1 MTVPPEARRRAPTLT
16 RALLGWLLI
25 PLFILLG
32 VSAFTTYRNASHLAQ
47 TERDLVLEEIT
58 DDLKELASVALE
70 NNRKIDPSDSLS
82 FSLLIRDA
90 RDQRYFAIYDASG
103 TLLAGDRRLTRIGT
117 GFSSDKH
124 AMFGNLTLDGRK
136 LRRAAIK
143 AIKGSQEDL
152 PGFEIQVAETTVRRD
167 RLTLHLLR
175 GVLVPQAFV
184 LLLSIPLIW
193 FGVSRGLRPLEELRR
208 RITHRSAQDLD
219 AIPLDDAPRELLPV
233 VGALNDLLSRV
244 GAGQTE
250 QRRFTADAAHQIK
263 TPLAV
268 LTAEIDLALSDTTC
282 PCARPTL
289 DRLEKAT
296 SRLAHLVSQ
305 LLALA
310 HSEANESKTHVLFD
324 LSELAREVTGEFVA
338 AAASRRIDL
347 GFEGIDQAIPVRG
360 NVILVKEALKNLVD
374 NALKFTPEGG
384 TVTTSVRAS
393 PPVFAVADSG
403 PGIPEA
409 ELPLI
414 FRRFHRAPDSSTTEG
429 SGLGLAIVQEVA
441 RKHGAVVTAG
451 KSELGGALFEFVF
464 EHAAVS
470 QS

>member
-1 MTVPPEARRRAPTLT
+1 MTIPPDTRRSAPTLT
-16 RALLGWLLI
+16 HALLGWLLA
-25 PLFILLG
+25 PLFVLLAI
-32 VSAFTTYRNASHLAQ
+32 SAYTTYRNAYHLAE
-47 TERDLVLEEIT
+47 TERDLALEEIT
-58 DDLKELASVALE
+58 DDLKELVSATIGGSG
-70 NNRKIDPSDSLS
+70 KIDPDSLA

-103 TLLAGDRRLTRIGT
+103 ALLAGDRRLIYVPT
-117 GFSSDKH
+117 GS
-124 AMFGNLTLDGRK
+124 GNDERAVFDTIILNDRK
-136 LRRAAIK
+136 LRRAVLK
-143 AIKGSQEDL
+143 SDRDEL
-152 PGFEIQVAETTVRRD
+152 PGFEIQVAETTNRRD

-175 GVLVPQAFV
+175 SVLVPQAIA

-219 AIPLDDAPRELLPV
+219 AIPIDNIPRELLPV
-233 VGALNDLLSRV
+233 VSALNDLLLRSAAV
-244 GAGQTE
+244 QEE

-268 LTAEIDLALSDTTC
+268 LTAEIELARSDAAC
-282 PCARPTL
+282 PCAQPTYA
-289 DRLEKAT
+289 RLQKAAD
-296 SRLAHLVSQ
+296 RLAHLVRQ

-310 HSEANESKTHVLFD
+310 HSEANESSAHVLFD
-324 LSELAREVTGEFVA
+324 LAELARDVTGGFVA
-338 AAASRRIDL
+338 AAARRRIDL
-347 GFEGIDQAIPVRG
+347 GYEGTEQAIPVRG
-360 NVILVKEALKNLVD
+360 NVILVREALKNLIE

-384 TVTTSVRAS
+384 TVTTSARGF
-393 PPVFAVADSG
+393 PPVFAVSDSG
-403 PGIPEA
+403 PGISEA

-414 FRRFHRAPDSSTTEG
+414 FKRFHRASESGATEG

-451 KSELGGALFEFVF
+451 RSALGGALFEFRF
-464 EHAAVS
+464 EDEDVR